1 MGTRIGEADTGEIYF
16 CAFSLAWDNSA
27 ASCTAFTI
35 ARGPDDPTAL
45 LRTDLSTG
53 MSTLVAP
60 ITLDGV
66 RVWASSLAIDNAG
79 FGWVLYDNRLHRI
92 DLATGVLTPVVA
104 ISGAG
109 VGTLAINPLDGGF
122 FGTDGRVIY
131 RLDPT
136 TGVATPILTPDLS
149 RGGGSPHIEG
159 MAFDEDGTLWI
170 TALTFDSLGL
180 EIFEAEH
187 ELWSTTLPGTPEF
200 AGLIS
205 SATEGVTIA
214 TLALAVVPEGACD
227 LPTLALPGTPTPAS
241 APTLAAT
248 GVEDASPV
256 LVPVALVALG
266 LGALLLSFARR
277 ARRAGAHRRG

>member
-1 MGTRIGEADTGEIYF
+1 MRPPRALVFAASAALIVSSVIAAAPASASPTAVLPTAVPSVAARSLAPTDTLLGLSCDWNRGSDRLELSVLDPATGVGTRIGEADPGEIYF
-16 CAFSLAWDNSA
+16 CAFSLAWDNSS
-27 ASCTAFTI
+27 ASCTAYSI

-45 LRTDLSTG
+45 LRTDLRTG

-60 ITLDGV
+60 ITLEGV

-79 FGWVLYDNRLHRI
+79 FGWVLYDSRLHRI

-122 FGTDGRVIY
+122 YATDGKVIY

-136 TGVATPILTPDLS
+136 TGVATAIVTPDLS

-187 ELWSTTLPGTPEF
+187 ELWSTTLP
-200 AGLIS
+200 
-205 SATEGVTIA
+205 
-214 TLALAVVPEGACD
+214 
-227 LPTLALPGTPTPAS
+227 
-241 APTLAAT
+241 
-248 GVEDASPV
+248 
-256 LVPVALVALG
+256 
-266 LGALLLSFARR
+266 ARR
-277 ARRAGAHRRG
+277 SSPDSSRARPRA